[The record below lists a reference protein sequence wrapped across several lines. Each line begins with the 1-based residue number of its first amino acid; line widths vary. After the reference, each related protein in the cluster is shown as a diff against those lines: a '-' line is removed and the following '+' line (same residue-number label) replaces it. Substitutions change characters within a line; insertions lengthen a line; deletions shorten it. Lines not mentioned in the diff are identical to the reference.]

1 MKKTMLC
8 LSTIVM
14 LLPLTVWGQQAD
26 DLYRQYQSA
35 KQKGQYDV
43 AAKYLCDAAKIDQ
56 KYGKECDS
64 VSTYVNQ
71 RLTQFQSSFD
81 VGKAEFDSNENVK
94 AIQDLSKIT
103 FGPKRDEAQS
113 LIAQAQAR
121 LTRPATDP
129 NADALK
135 AAQLAYANNDFP
147 TAEANAQQVKSAELQ
162 PQAQTIL
169 SNIRNY
175 NDDMQQ
181 AQAFQ
186 ASKNYQAAQQKYQAA
201 VSIKPNGPG
210 NPAGKL
216 QEVAALISAKPT
228 LANSNKSAPLD
239 NSAKIKAY
247 LADASRHAAQND
259 WQAAITAY
267 NQALVLDPKQPE
279 ALAGKTQA
287 QEQMKAALAKDPKAL
302 EKTLV
307 NGIQNY
313 YAGQFSEAEQAISI
327 YLGIGTQ
334 NLGAAHFYLGAALLS
349 QAIVSDPKN
358 KDDQNH
364 LQQTAMQ
371 QFQEAKQAN
380 FKPAQKYV
388 SPKILAVWNQPGM

>member
-1 MKKTMLC
+1 MKKAALF

-26 DLYRQYQSA
+26 DLYKQYQSA

-43 AAKYLCDAAKIDQ
+43 AAKYLCDASKIDP
-56 KYGKECDS
+56 KYSKECDS

-113 LIAQAQAR
+113 LIAQAQVK

-135 AAQLAYANNDFP
+135 AAQVAYANNDFP

-169 SNIRNY
+169 SNIKSY

-181 AQAFQ
+181 AQALQ

-201 VSIKPNGPG
+201 ASIKPNGPG

-228 LANSNKSAPLD
+228 VANNKPVPVD

-247 LADASRHAAQND
+247 LADASQHVAQSD

-279 ALAGKTQA
+279 ALAGKAQA

-307 NGIQNY
+307 NGIQSY
-313 YAGQFSEAEQAISI
+313 YAGQFSEAEQTISI

-334 NLGAAHFYLGAALLS
+334 NLGAAHFYLGAAMLS

-358 KDDQNH
+358 KDDLNR
-364 LQQTAMQ
+364 LQQTAVQ
-371 QFQEAKQAN
+371 QFQQAKQAN

-388 SPKILAVWNQPGM
+388 SPKILAVWNQSGM